1 MSHRAARVTRTVVG
15 AITIVLIASAC
26 SGSDDDSGSSDT
38 VATVS
43 VPGTAAGTAAAAGPT
58 YVVKAGDALSTIGDA
73 YGVTAQQIADAN
85 EWSDGIAHVIQPGQ
99 SIRLPAGA
107 ALRPGAT
114 TVATTTTAPQQHA
127 AATTTAGAPAPSTTA
142 AAAATT
148 VAAASGYEPVAV
160 PQAPQ
165 RSAPIDASWVQ
176 PDGTLRGI
184 TDGQYWGGDYRAVGD
199 GVEFQLTQIFFG
211 DACREELGTS
221 DEACASD
228 IGGLSEPTG
237 TITMSP
243 SVDNVIVCD
252 QEPFDGA
259 CYRITGAE
267 FARLVAGGAPSPGAP
282 ADFHYTP
289 WPVFVTVSGGAVTAV
304 ADQFVS

>member
-1 MSHRAARVTRTVVG
+1 MSCRAARVTRTAVG
-15 AITIVLIASAC
+15 AISMVLLASAC
-26 SGSDDDSGSSDT
+26 SGSGHDSAASDT
-38 VATVS
+38 VATGS
-43 VPGTAAGTAAAAGPT
+43 AAATSAGTAAAAGPM
-58 YVVKAGDALSTIGDA
+58 YVVAAGDALSAIGAA

-85 EWSDGIAHVIQPGQ
+85 EWSEGIAHVIQPGQ
-99 SIRLPAGA
+99 SIRLPADA
-107 ALRPGAT
+107 ALRPGLT
-114 TVATTTTAPQQHA
+114 TVAAVTASPQQQTTT
-127 AATTTAGAPAPSTTA
+127 GAPAPSTTA

-184 TDGQYWGGDYRAVGD
+184 ADGQYWGGDYRAVGD
-199 GVEFQLTQIFFG
+199 GVEFQLTQVFFG

-267 FARLVAGGAPSPGAP
+267 FARLVAGGAPSPRAP

>member
-1 MSHRAARVTRTVVG
+1 MVG

-43 VPGTAAGTAAAAGPT
+43 VPGTSAGTAAAAGPT

-114 TVATTTTAPQQHA
+114 TVATTTTAPQQQQQ
-127 AATTTAGAPAPSTTA
+127 TTTAGAPAPSTTA

-148 VAAASGYEPVAV
+148 VAAAASYVPVAV